1 MLDSTPRAASSEEY
15 EATMSALYDSMLL
28 SEKNGDYV
36 EAENLQ
42 RRALRCKKQWE

>member
-1 MLDSTPRAASSEEY
+1 MLDSTPRAASPEEY

-42 RRALRCKKQWE
+42 RRALRYKRQWE